1 MIASPQLPPPRSPSC
16 FFSLSPRA
24 SVSAPPRSRQKA
36 WEHMPHPDIHPTPVP
51 TSTHAVAITHPRGH
65 FTACAHHRFRRRRT
79 SHSSSR
85 PSPCSSSP
93 TYCPRPRS
101 QPRADIHSLTWV
113 RMSRSCSWPFSVR
126 AAEEDTVAP
135 AMLRLYWR

>member
-16 FFSLSPRA
+16 FFSLPSCLCLRA
-24 SVSAPPRSRQKA
+24 TPFSAEGMGADASSLYSSDTS
-36 WEHMPHPDIHPTPVP
+36 PDID
-51 TSTHAVAITHPRGH
+51 HAVAITHPRGH